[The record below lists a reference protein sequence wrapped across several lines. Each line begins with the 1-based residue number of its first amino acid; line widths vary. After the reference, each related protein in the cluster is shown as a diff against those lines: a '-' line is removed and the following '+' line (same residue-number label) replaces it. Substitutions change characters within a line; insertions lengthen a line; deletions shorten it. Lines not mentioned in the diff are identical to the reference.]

1 MGKTSE
7 KPRWVAPAGI
17 GVCWGQSRPWGVDL
31 ELLQYIAHGNDL
43 TKVDGRTGVRY
54 VWSILAALRRVRD
67 ARGAT
72 LLLGC
77 AVKHM

>member
-1 MGKTSE
+1 MG
-7 KPRWVAPAGI
+7 
-17 GVCWGQSRPWGVDL
+17 GQAYG
-31 ELLQYIAHGNDL
+31 
-43 TKVDGRTGVRY
+43 Y

-72 LLLGC
+72 LLLGR